1 MTDAKPTMCFRFW
14 LWLIRVVGVIVPRR
28 LRADWRQEWE
38 AELQWREQQLAEWDR
53 LDARNKLAL
62 WRYSVG
68 AFADALWLQPK
79 RWEDDMIQDL
89 RYGVRMLLSKLS
101 AAAHDFLQQSCAA
114 AESLLKLGLGSE
126 TASSGN

>member
-1 MTDAKPTMCFRFW
+1 MRNGNRSLW
-14 LWLIRVVGVIVPRR
+14 LWLIAFIGVIVPRR
-28 LRADWRQEWE
+28 LRADWRLEWE
-38 AELQWREQQLAEWDR
+38 AELQWRERQLAEWDK
-53 LDARNKLAL
+53 LDGKNKLELL
-62 WRYSVG
+62 WYSVG
-68 AFADALWLQPK
+68 AFTDALWLQPK

-101 AAAHDFLQQSCAA
+101 AAVHDFLQQSCAA